1 MRKIL
6 SLIFVALIISGC
18 AGDSTGN
25 STSNFR
31 EPLVV
36 GQDNQAGVSY
46 NSDIESIDFI
56 LDREEGDSTF
66 FVANLD
72 LDGNNSSDIIFN
84 LVKWSDTQ
92 ILTLRSR
99 NGVSIPFTS
108 SDFEIIGTDITIPG
122 LTLLVEGT
130 PINSLVTN
138 YQSSVEGFVLDTLGN
153 MINTTAQL
161 AIQNSTVYLPFASG
175 TREGWVGIYIIFSGG
190 VQIDRIGIDVIAIR

>member
-175 TREGWVGIYIIFSGG
+175 TREGWVGIYIIYSGG